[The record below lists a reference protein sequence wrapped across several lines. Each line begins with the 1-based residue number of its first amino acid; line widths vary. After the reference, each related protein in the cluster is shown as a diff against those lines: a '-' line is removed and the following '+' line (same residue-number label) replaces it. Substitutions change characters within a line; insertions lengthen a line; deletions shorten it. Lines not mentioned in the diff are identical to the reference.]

1 MFINNTININHN
13 DKIKKKAYYRHN
25 IDFII
30 YYEYYCLKFENKW
43 ITVVHNIVFY
53 YNTKE
58 VLCVRLTVIECYIN
72 KYIIFNIS
80 VKLQ

>member
-1 MFINNTININHN
+1 MRT
-13 DKIKKKAYYRHN
+13 
-25 IDFII
+25 
-30 YYEYYCLKFENKW
+30 YCLKFENKW